1 MTDPILEPNLD
12 PELNSE
18 LDPDP
23 DLVEMSDDPE
33 QPTRTEEDPLEQ
45 GDESIVDPDMSAE

>member
-1 MTDPILEPNLD
+1 MTDPILQPNLD
-12 PELNSE
+12 PDHDAE
-18 LDPDP
+18 LDPHLD
-23 DLVEMSDDPE
+23 EGNDDPE